1 MTDKVSIV
9 LTDGRK
15 INLELD
21 RASAP
26 ITVENFL
33 KLVDNGFYN
42 GLCFHRVISGFMIQ
56 GGGMVQEK
64 GVLIEKRGLKPIK
77 GEFLNNGVKND
88 IKHELGVISMAR
100 TNEPNSATSQFFI
113 CAANCDFLD
122 KNYAAFGRTLDA
134 ESNKVVVDISNV
146 KTHSY
151 GWYND
156 IPNEPVVINHIERI

>member
-1 MTDKVSIV
+1 MDKVSIV
-9 LTDGRK
+9 LKDGRK

-26 ITVENFL
+26 VTVENFL

-122 KNYAAFGRTLDA
+122 KNYAAFGRTIDA

-156 IPNEPVVINHIERI
+156 IPNEPVVIDHVERI

>member
-1 MTDKVSIV
+1 MDKVSIV

-26 ITVENFL
+26 VTVENFL

-100 TNEPNSATSQFFI
+100 TNEPNSATSQLSI

-156 IPNEPVVINHIERI
+156 IPNEPVVIDHVERI

>member
-1 MTDKVSIV
+1 MDKVSIV
-9 LTDGRK
+9 LKDGRK

-21 RASAP
+21 KASAP
-26 ITVENFL
+26 VTVENFL

-113 CAANCDFLD
+113 CAADCDFLD
-122 KNYAAFGRTLDA
+122 KNYAAFGRTIDA

-156 IPNEPVVINHIERI
+156 IPNEPVVIDHIERI

>member
-1 MTDKVSIV
+1 MDKVSIV
-9 LTDGRK
+9 LKDGRK

-77 GEFLNNGVKND
+77 GEFLNNGDKND

-100 TNEPNSATSQFFI
+100 TNEPNSATSQFLI
-113 CAANCDFLD
+113 CAADCDFLD

-156 IPNEPVVINHIERI
+156 IPNEPVVIDHVERI

>member
-1 MTDKVSIV
+1 MDKVSIV
-9 LTDGRK
+9 LKDGRK

-77 GEFLNNGVKND
+77 GEFLNNGFKND

-113 CAANCDFLD
+113 CAADCDFLD
-122 KNYAAFGRTLDA
+122 KNYAAFGRTIDA

-156 IPNEPVVINHIERI
+156 IPNEPVVIDHVERI

>member
-1 MTDKVSIV
+1 MDKVSIV

-26 ITVENFL
+26 VTVENFL

-156 IPNEPVVINHIERI
+156 IPNEPVVIDHVERI

>member
-1 MTDKVSIV
+1 MDKVSIV

-21 RASAP
+21 KASAP
-26 ITVENFL
+26 VTVENFL

-156 IPNEPVVINHIERI
+156 IPNEPVVIDHIERI

>member
-1 MTDKVSIV
+1 MDKVSIV

-21 RASAP
+21 KASAP

-56 GGGMVQEK
+56 VGGMVQEK

-77 GEFLNNGVKND
+77 GEFLNNGFKND

-113 CAANCDFLD
+113 CAADCDFLD
-122 KNYAAFGRTLDA
+122 KNYAAFGRTIDA

-156 IPNEPVVINHIERI
+156 IPNEPVVIDHVERI

>member
-1 MTDKVSIV
+1 MDKVSIV
-9 LTDGRK
+9 LKDGRK

-42 GLCFHRVISGFMIQ
+42 GLCFHRVISGFMVQ

-122 KNYAAFGRTLDA
+122 KNYAAFGRTIDA
-134 ESNKVVVDISNV
+134 ESNKVVVDVSNV

-156 IPNEPVVINHIERI
+156 IPNEPVVIDHVERI

>member
-1 MTDKVSIV
+1 MDKVSIV

-21 RASAP
+21 KASAP

-100 TNEPNSATSQFFI
+100 PNEPNSATSQFFI
-113 CAANCDFLD
+113 CAADCDFLD

-156 IPNEPVVINHIERI
+156 IPNEPVVIDHIERI

>member
-1 MTDKVSIV
+1 MDKVSIV

-21 RASAP
+21 KASAP

-113 CAANCDFLD
+113 CAADCDFLD

-156 IPNEPVVINHIERI
+156 IPNEPVVIDHVERI

>member
-1 MTDKVSIV
+1 MDKVSIV
-9 LTDGRK
+9 LKDGRK

-21 RASAP
+21 KASAP

-77 GEFLNNGVKND
+77 GEFLNNGFKND

-113 CAANCDFLD
+113 CAADCDFLD
-122 KNYAAFGRTLDA
+122 KNYAAFGRTIDA

-156 IPNEPVVINHIERI
+156 IPNEPVVIDHIERI

>member
-1 MTDKVSIV
+1 MDKVSIV

-26 ITVENFL
+26 VTVENFL

-113 CAANCDFLD
+113 CAADCDFLD

-134 ESNKVVVDISNV
+134 ESNRVVVDISNV

-156 IPNEPVVINHIERI
+156 IPNEPVVIDHVERI

>member
-1 MTDKVSIV
+1 MDKVSIV

-134 ESNKVVVDISNV
+134 ESNKVVVDVSNV

-156 IPNEPVVINHIERI
+156 IPNEPVVIDHVERI

>member
-1 MTDKVSIV
+1 MDKVSIV

-21 RASAP
+21 KASAP

-77 GEFLNNGVKND
+77 GEFLNNGFKND

-113 CAANCDFLD
+113 CAADCDFLD
-122 KNYAAFGRTLDA
+122 KNYAAFGRTIDA

-156 IPNEPVVINHIERI
+156 IPNEPVVIDHVERI

>member
-1 MTDKVSIV
+1 MDKVSIV
-9 LTDGRK
+9 LKDGRK

-21 RASAP
+21 KASAP

-122 KNYAAFGRTLDA
+122 KNYAAFGRTIDA

-156 IPNEPVVINHIERI
+156 IPNEPVVIDHVERI

>member
-1 MTDKVSIV
+1 MDKVSIV
-9 LTDGRK
+9 LKDGRK

-21 RASAP
+21 KASAP
-26 ITVENFL
+26 VTVENFL

-113 CAANCDFLD
+113 CAADCDFLD
-122 KNYAAFGRTLDA
+122 KNYAAFGRTIDA

-156 IPNEPVVINHIERI
+156 IPNEPVVIDHVERI

>member
-1 MTDKVSIV
+1 MDKVSIV

-26 ITVENFL
+26 VTVENFL

-77 GEFLNNGVKND
+77 GEFLNNGFKND

-113 CAANCDFLD
+113 CAADCDFLD
-122 KNYAAFGRTLDA
+122 KNYAAFGRTIDA

-156 IPNEPVVINHIERI
+156 IPNEPVVIDHVERI

>member
-1 MTDKVSIV
+1 MDKVSIV
-9 LTDGRK
+9 LKDGRK

-21 RASAP
+21 KASAP

-113 CAANCDFLD
+113 CAADCDFLD

-156 IPNEPVVINHIERI
+156 IPNEPVVIDHIEKI

>member
-1 MTDKVSIV
+1 MDKVSIV

-134 ESNKVVVDISNV
+134 KSNKVVVDISNV

-156 IPNEPVVINHIERI
+156 IPNEPVVIDHVERI

>member
-1 MTDKVSIV
+1 MDKVSIV

-26 ITVENFL
+26 VTVENFL

-113 CAANCDFLD
+113 CAADCDFLD

-156 IPNEPVVINHIERI
+156 IPNEPVVIDHIERI

>member
-1 MTDKVSIV
+1 MDKVSIA

-26 ITVENFL
+26 VTVENFL

-113 CAANCDFLD
+113 CAADCDFLD

-156 IPNEPVVINHIERI
+156 IPNEPVVIDHVERI

>member
-1 MTDKVSIV
+1 MDKVSIV

-21 RASAP
+21 REYAP

-113 CAANCDFLD
+113 CAADCYFLD
-122 KNYAAFGRTLDA
+122 KNYAAFGRTIDA

-156 IPNEPVVINHIERI
+156 IPNEPVVIDHVERI

>member
-1 MTDKVSIV
+1 MDKVSIV

-26 ITVENFL
+26 VTVENFL

-100 TNEPNSATSQFFI
+100 TNEPNSATSQFLSAPQIATFWI
-113 CAANCDFLD
+113 
-122 KNYAAFGRTLDA
+122 RT
-134 ESNKVVVDISNV
+134 
-146 KTHSY
+146 TPHSAVRSTPKATKS
-151 GWYND
+151 WWTF
-156 IPNEPVVINHIERI
+156 PT

>member
-1 MTDKVSIV
+1 MDKVSIV
-9 LTDGRK
+9 LKDGRK

-21 RASAP
+21 RAYAP

-113 CAANCDFLD
+113 CAADCDFLD

-156 IPNEPVVINHIERI
+156 IPNEPVVIDHVERI

>member
-1 MTDKVSIV
+1 MDKVSIV
-9 LTDGRK
+9 LKDGRK

-21 RASAP
+21 KASAP

-156 IPNEPVVINHIERI
+156 IPNEPVVIDHVERI

>member
-1 MTDKVSIV
+1 MDKVSIV

-21 RASAP
+21 KASAP
-26 ITVENFL
+26 VTVENFL

-113 CAANCDFLD
+113 CAADCDFLD
-122 KNYAAFGRTLDA
+122 KNYAAFGRTIDA

-156 IPNEPVVINHIERI
+156 IPNEPVVIDHVERI

>member
-1 MTDKVSIV
+1 MDKVSIV

-26 ITVENFL
+26 VTVENFL

-113 CAANCDFLD
+113 CAADCDFLD
-122 KNYAAFGRTLDA
+122 KNYAAFGRTIDA

-156 IPNEPVVINHIERI
+156 IPNEPVVIDHVERI

>member
-1 MTDKVSIV
+1 MDKVSIV

-33 KLVDNGFYN
+33 KLVDVGFYN
-42 GLCFHRVISGFMIQ
+42 DVCFHRVISGFMIQ
-56 GGGMVQEK
+56 GGGMVQTN
-64 GVLIEKRGLKPIK
+64 GVLIEKRGLQPIK

-88 IKHELGVISMAR
+88 IKHKLGVISMAR

-113 CAANCDFLD
+113 CAADCDFLD
-122 KNYAAFGRTLDA
+122 KNYAAFGRTIDA

-156 IPNEPVVINHIERI
+156 IPNEPVVIDHIERI

>member
-1 MTDKVSIV
+1 MDKVSIV
-9 LTDGRK
+9 LKDGRK

-21 RASAP
+21 KASAP
-26 ITVENFL
+26 VTVENFL

-113 CAANCDFLD
+113 CAADCDFLD

-156 IPNEPVVINHIERI
+156 IPNEPVVIDHVERI

>member
-1 MTDKVSIV
+1 MDKVSIV

-26 ITVENFL
+26 VTVENFL

-77 GEFLNNGVKND
+77 GEFLNNGFKND

-113 CAANCDFLD
+113 CAADCDFLD

-156 IPNEPVVINHIERI
+156 IPNEPVVIDHIERI

>member
-1 MTDKVSIV
+1 MDKVSIV

-156 IPNEPVVINHIERI
+156 IPNEPVVIDHIERI

>member
-1 MTDKVSIV
+1 MDKVSIV

-77 GEFLNNGVKND
+77 GEFLNNGFKND

-113 CAANCDFLD
+113 CAADCDFLD

-156 IPNEPVVINHIERI
+156 IPNEPVVIDHVERI

>member
-1 MTDKVSIV
+1 MDKVSIV
-9 LTDGRK
+9 LKDGRK

-21 RASAP
+21 KASAP

-113 CAANCDFLD
+113 CAADCDFLD

-156 IPNEPVVINHIERI
+156 IPNEPVVIDHVERI

>member
-1 MTDKVSIV
+1 MDKVSIV
-9 LTDGRK
+9 LKDGRK

-42 GLCFHRVISGFMIQ
+42 GLCFHRVISGVMIQ

-113 CAANCDFLD
+113 CAADCDFLD

-156 IPNEPVVINHIERI
+156 IPNEPVVIDHVERI

>member
-1 MTDKVSIV
+1 MDKVSIV
-9 LTDGRK
+9 LKDGRK

-21 RASAP
+21 KASAP

-113 CAANCDFLD
+113 CAADCDFLD
-122 KNYAAFGRTLDA
+122 KNYAAFGRTIDA

-156 IPNEPVVINHIERI
+156 IPNEPVVIDHIERI

>member
-1 MTDKVSIV
+1 MDKVSIV

-26 ITVENFL
+26 VTVENFL

-113 CAANCDFLD
+113 CAADCDFLD

-134 ESNKVVVDISNV
+134 ESNKVVVDVSNV

-156 IPNEPVVINHIERI
+156 IPNEPVVIDHVERI

>member
-1 MTDKVSIV
+1 MDKVSIV
-9 LTDGRK
+9 LKDGRK

-26 ITVENFL
+26 VTVENFL

-56 GGGMVQEK
+56 VGGMVQEK

-77 GEFLNNGVKND
+77 GEFLNNGFKND

-113 CAANCDFLD
+113 CAADCDFLD
-122 KNYAAFGRTLDA
+122 KNYAAFGRTIDA

-156 IPNEPVVINHIERI
+156 IPNEPVVIDHVERI